1 MHQVQQSLRIVL
13 KEVSHCCNKPMFVG
27 RYSTGG
33 FVKSC
38 CDGCG
43 SQNTIDASQFER
55 AVSGLKIPCRVC
67 GKSVQPTTDV
77 DRYRSYGFRCECDA
91 WTLLSDLVPDL
102 PR

>member
-1 MHQVQQSLRIVL
+1 MNQDQESLRIVL

-27 RYSTGG
+27 RYSSGG

-43 SQNTIDASQFER
+43 SQNTIDESQFEQ
-55 AVSGLKIPCRVC
+55 AVSGLEIPCSAC
-67 GKSVQPTTDV
+67 GESMRPTANV
-77 DRYRSYGFRCECDA
+77 DKYGSYGFRCECNT
-91 WTLLSDLVPDL
+91 WTLLSDLVPQL